1 MVCLTI
7 AYTAKSASPG
17 TLRTARRKFYS
28 DASAMV
34 GLYGCAGLAVL
45 CMFGGWFA
53 PYGIDQ
59 QFLGYQL
66 LPPSWSRYGEVSFFP
81 GLTTSDAM
89 F

>member
-1 MVCLTI
+1 MPYDSV
-7 AYTAKSASPG
+7 YSSARRARCVP
-17 TLRTARRKFYS
+17 RRKFYS

-45 CMFGGWFA
+45 CIFGGWFA

-66 LPPSWSRYGEVSFFP
+66 LPPSWSRYGEVSFF
-81 GLTTSDAM
+81 
-89 F
+89 

>member
-1 MVCLTI
+1 MPYDSV
-7 AYTAKSASPG
+7 YSEKRPPG
-17 TLRTARRKFYS
+17 TLRTAWRKFYS

-45 CMFGGWFA
+45 CIFGGWFA

-59 QFLGYQL
+59 QFLGINYCRRHGRAMAKFL
-66 LPPSWSRYGEVSFFP
+66 SSW

>member
-1 MVCLTI
+1 MPYDSV
-7 AYTAKSASPG
+7 YSEKRPPG

-34 GLYGCAGLAVL
+34 SLYGCAGLAVL
-45 CMFGGWFA
+45 LFFGSWFA
-53 PYGIDQ
+53 PYTASTSNFSVINYCRRRQ
-59 QFLGYQL
+59 IAAYVKFL
-66 LPPSWSRYGEVSFFP
+66 SSR

>member
-1 MVCLTI
+1 MPYDSV
-7 AYTAKSASPG
+7 YSEKRPPG
-17 TLRTARRKFYS
+17 TLRTAWRKFYS

-45 CMFGGWFA
+45 CIFGGWLRLTASISNFSVINYCRRHGRA
-53 PYGIDQ
+53 MAK
-59 QFLGYQL
+59 FLS
-66 LPPSWSRYGEVSFFP
+66 SW

>member
-1 MVCLTI
+1 MPYDSV
-7 AYTAKSASPG
+7 YSEKRPPG
-17 TLRTARRKFYS
+17 TLRTAWRKFYS

-45 CMFGGWFA
+45 CIFGGWFTTA
-53 PYGIDQ
+53 STSNFSVTNYCRRHGRAMAK
-59 QFLGYQL
+59 FLS
-66 LPPSWSRYGEVSFFP
+66 SW

>member
-1 MVCLTI
+1 MPYDSV
-7 AYTAKSASPG
+7 YSEKRPPG
-17 TLRTARRKFYS
+17 TLRTAWRKFYS

-45 CMFGGWFA
+45 CIFGAGLRLTASTSNFSVINYCRRHGRA
-53 PYGIDQ
+53 MAK
-59 QFLGYQL
+59 FLS
-66 LPPSWSRYGEVSFFP
+66 SW